1 MKVITPKQLIKI
13 LESHGFEFQRSK
25 GSHYLFRHPDGRR
38 AVVPFHN
45 KDLKTGTLKAI
56 LKQAKIALGGEF

>member
-56 LKQAKIALGGEF
+56 LKQAKLL